1 MCNELCI
8 SPNHKVIKILRKALL
23 INLIEEESFEFMNIL
38 MNYGDSHQALMQL
51 NLSKYKTE
59 FEEFIRIQKNFMA
72 EYPNFENKDIL
83 DKEIKFIESL
93 IDNMEF

>member
-8 SPNHKVIKILRKALL
+8 SPNHQVINILRKCLL
-23 INLIEEESFEFMNIL
+23 INLYEKDSFEFMNIL
-38 MNYGDSHQALMQL
+38 MNYCDSHQALMQL
-51 NLSKYKTE
+51 NLSKYKDA
-59 FEEFIRIQKNFMA
+59 FEDFIRIQKNFMA

-93 IDNMEF
+93 IDNIEF

>member
-8 SPNHKVIKILRKALL
+8 SPNHEEIKRLRNDLF
-23 INLIEEESFEFMNIL
+23 INLYEKDSFEFMNIL
-38 MNYGDSHQALMQL
+38 MNYCDSHQALMQL
-51 NLSKYKTE
+51 NLSEYKDA
-59 FEEFIRIQKNFMA
+59 FEDFIRIQKNFMA

-83 DKEIKFIESL
+83 DKKIKFIESL